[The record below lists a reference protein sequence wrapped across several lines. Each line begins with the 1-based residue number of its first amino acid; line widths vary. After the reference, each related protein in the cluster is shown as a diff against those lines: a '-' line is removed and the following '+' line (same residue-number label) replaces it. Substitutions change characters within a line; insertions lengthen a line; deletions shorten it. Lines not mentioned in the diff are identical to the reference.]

1 MSFMKK
7 DVNDQSLDAR
17 LLFGSWISLSGDHDQ
32 LVEFAIFARGT
43 LGQVLQSHFI
53 INARRDPRTRDLAHD
68 CEGTP

>member
-32 LVEFAIFARGT
+32 LVEFAIFRERNIGAGLAITLYYKCKARPP
-43 LGQVLQSHFI
+43 H
-53 INARRDPRTRDLAHD
+53 PRPCA
-68 CEGTP
+68 